1 MKKNDD
7 KKVLLHSCCAI
18 CSGYAIKH
26 LRELGYEPVSYFFNP
41 NIYPLAEHAKRLEAH
56 KKLCDA
62 LDCELIVD
70 EYTPDLYEE
79 VMVDYKHHTEGSER
93 CAKCF
98 ELRLLKTVQKANE
111 LGINK
116 YTTTISISPH
126 KNFEVLKEVGKS
138 FSNHYNIE
146 FLPIDFK
153 KQDGFLQSNLIAK
166 SLDLYRQNYCG
177 CENSMQSAKGKVQDV
192 KCRITKIH
200 LALSTLP
207 FAKT

>member
-1 MKKNDD
+1 MKKNDG

-26 LRELGYEPVSYFFNP
+26 LRELGYEPISYFYNP
-41 NIYPLAEHAKRLEAH
+41 NIYPSVEYLKRLEAH

-62 LDCELIVD
+62 LSCELVVED
-70 EYTPDLYEE
+70 YAPDLYEE
-79 VMVDYKHHTEGSER
+79 VMVGYENHKEGSER
-93 CAKCF
+93 CKRCF
-98 ELRLLKTVQKANE
+98 ELRLLKTVQKAHE
-111 LGINK
+111 LQINQ

-126 KNFEVLKEVGKS
+126 KNFAVLAEVGKS

-177 CENSMQSAKGKVQDV
+177 CENSMHNREQETGNREQKKS
-192 KCRITKIH
+192 
-200 LALSTLP
+200 LSSSPFPLP
-207 FAKT
+207 

>member
-1 MKKNDD
+1 MQKNDD

-18 CSGYAIKH
+18 CSGYSIKH

-41 NIYPLAEHAKRLEAH
+41 NIYPSVEHTKRLEAH

-62 LDCELIVD
+62 LSCELIVED
-70 EYTPDLYEE
+70 YASDLYDE
-79 VMVDYKHHTEGSER
+79 VMVGYENHAEGSER
-93 CAKCF
+93 CKRCF
-98 ELRLLKTVQKANE
+98 ELRLLKTVQKAAE
-111 LGINK
+111 LKINK

-126 KNFEVLKEVGKS
+126 KNFGVLKEVGES
-138 FSNHYNIE
+138 FSPYYKVE

-177 CENSMQSAKGKVQDV
+177 CENSIKEVRKAGGIEV
-192 KCRITKIH
+192 
-200 LALSTLP
+200 
-207 FAKT
+207 